1 MPTYINGELDE
12 AADLQNGLNGGRF
25 VKGAAE
31 AWDRMVR
38 DAAGA
43 GVTLAP
49 GRGGSYRDVGEQ
61 ERLSD
66 KYKAGKGNL
75 AAEPGTS
82 DHGWGLAIDIDE
94 DQSGAVEWLRAY
106 GARHGWSETV
116 SGEPWHWAYTGGKA
130 VTSPLSG
137 SKATS
142 SGPAPNPEG
151 EPLKADRYPSG
162 GELLNGP
169 KGLVLR
175 YKTGPSVF
183 VEWDVT
189 DEEALVNSGYSAS
202 QAEVYS
208 QPAGELVQGG
218 DAAELGELLDA
229 GFDSVEEFI
238 DATINDYFSPFDPAR
253 NDPEIQA
260 VISRLMA
267 NPDAPP
273 ALVDA
278 WLRNTDYWNRT
289 NQAKKDW
296 NSLPEAE
303 QQRLIS
309 EGSQRIADE
318 FWASMGERISTNDS
332 RLKTWSTQIASGQKT
347 FTQVTQEVRDLA
359 VQNPESPFSRSNRN
373 EGINK
378 QKFGTG
384 IKNRA
389 EAARQEALR
398 WGIQLSTSSAE
409 EWATRM
415 ELTGSEDPLSADFMK
430 YLQDTSSIMFPWK
443 DKNVATIDAASPWLE
458 SYRRTMEIGD
468 VELTNPD
475 IMRALQAGTSLP
487 DFEKELRSKPEW
499 YQTKNAKDTLSSAF
513 GGVGQIME
521 MI

>member
-1 MPTYINGELDE
+1 
-12 AADLQNGLNGGRF
+12 
-25 VKGAAE
+25 
-31 AWDRMVR
+31 
-38 DAAGA
+38 
-43 GVTLAP
+43 
-49 GRGGSYRDVGEQ
+49 
-61 ERLSD
+61 
-66 KYKAGKGNL
+66 
-75 AAEPGTS
+75 
-82 DHGWGLAIDIDE
+82 
-94 DQSGAVEWLRAY
+94 
-106 GARHGWSETV
+106 
-116 SGEPWHWAYTGGKA
+116 
-130 VTSPLSG
+130 
-137 SKATS
+137 
-142 SGPAPNPEG
+142 
-151 EPLKADRYPSG
+151 
-162 GELLNGP
+162 
-169 KGLVLR
+169 
-175 YKTGPSVF
+175 
-183 VEWDVT
+183 
-189 DEEALVNSGYSAS
+189 
-202 QAEVYS
+202 
-208 QPAGELVQGG
+208 VQGG